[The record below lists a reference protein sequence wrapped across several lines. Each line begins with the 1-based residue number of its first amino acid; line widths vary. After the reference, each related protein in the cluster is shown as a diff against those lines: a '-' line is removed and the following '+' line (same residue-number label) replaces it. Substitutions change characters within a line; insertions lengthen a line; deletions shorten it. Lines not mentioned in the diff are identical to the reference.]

1 MAVKSKKITV
11 IKSIMVQLNNF
22 ILEANTNYAES
33 SREAVGHFV
42 KYLENKRVVD
52 LGCGDGAA
60 TPFFTDAGVKVIGV
74 DINEYKLSLNPTKT
88 IVNDIVSYLQSQPN
102 NSIPNIFC
110 HHVLEHLPNPKTALK
125 LISDK
130 LAKGGFVYIEVPA
143 DDHIH
148 SVHHSTFDG
157 PDDIL
162 PQGLETVEKITTDAH
177 YVIAKK
183 L

>member
-1 MAVKSKKITV
+1 MAVKSKRITV
-11 IKSIMVQLNNF
+11 VKSITEQLSNF
-22 ILEANTNYAES
+22 VLEANTNYAES
-33 SREAVGHFV
+33 SREAVQHFM
-42 KYLENKRVVD
+42 KYVDNARVVD

-60 TPFFTDAGVKVIGV
+60 TPFFTEHGVKVIGV
-74 DINEYKLSLNPTKT
+74 DINEQKLKLNPTAT
-88 IVNDIVSYLQSQPN
+88 VFADIISYLKAQSD

-125 LISDK
+125 LIGKK

-162 PQGLETVEKITTDAH
+162 PPDLEEVERATTDAH
-177 YVIAKK
+177 YMIAKK
-183 L
+183 P